1 MTSMAFFFFFF
12 YFKGLKDKNA
22 SYNNCE
28 WQSKVNKGEWAELYA
43 LYKILADQNLY
54 VGEEENRPV
63 LPVLS
68 VLRHTTED
76 LYCEYTIKREDD
88 NIIIRTSTEEE
99 VVIPRGEF
107 EIASRSLWEEIKKG
121 QSTFEIPVVDKFREK
136 TFCPNIKSFAVDSP
150 EGGKDKSDIYIAIHD
165 YRTGQQPKFGFSI
178 KSAFSNPATL
188 GNASGLTTFEYEI
201 TPQLSQSE
209 IEVINNICSQRTN
222 KKTGETKNIAD
233 IKGRVQAIIENGS
246 NLKFLSVRL
255 GTQKR
260 TKYTFKENLFLIDS
274 RMEEIVGELLKYAYS
289 TREMKVSKIVE
300 KMTYDN
306 PLSFPMATNEHH
318 YEAKIKHLLY
328 DITVGMVPG
337 TPWNGVPQANG
348 GYLIVKET
356 GDITCYH
363 IFEKKS
369 FEDYLYSNM
378 VLETPDAGRLKF
390 GSIETRDGKQI
401 FSLNLQF
408 RFT

>member
-1 MTSMAFFFFFF
+1 MTSLAFFFFFF
-12 YFKGLKDKNA
+12 FFKGRKDPNA
-22 SYNNCE
+22 SFNDFE

-54 VGEEENRPV
+54 VGEGNNRPI

-68 VLRHTTED
+68 VLRHTSED
-76 LYCEYTIKREDD
+76 LYCEYTIRREDD
-88 NIIIRTSTEEE
+88 NVVIRTSTEEE
-99 VVIPRGEF
+99 VVVPLEEF
-107 EIASRSLWEEIKKG
+107 EKAAKSLWEEINKG
-121 QSTFEIPVVDKFREK
+121 HGTFEIPIIDKFREK
-136 TFCPNIKSFAVDSP
+136 TFCPNIKSFAVNSP
-150 EGGKDKSDIYIAIHD
+150 DGGKDKSDIYIAIHD

-178 KSAFSNPATL
+178 KSAFSNSATL

-201 TPQLSQSE
+201 NPPLTQKE
-209 IEVINNICSQRTN
+209 INEINDIGILRTS
-222 KKTGETKNIAD
+222 KKTGETKKVAD
-233 IKGRVQAIIENGS
+233 IKGRVRAICDKGS
-246 NLKFLSVRL
+246 KLTFISVRP
-255 GTQKR
+255 GVQKK
-260 TKYTFKENLFLIDS
+260 TKDTFKENLFLIDS
-274 RMEEIVGELLKYAYS
+274 RMEEIVGELLKYAYT
-289 TREMKVSKIVE
+289 TREMNVSKIVDM
-300 KMTYDN
+300 MTQDN
-306 PLSFPMATNEHH
+306 PLSFPMSTNKHH

-378 VLETPDAGRLKF
+378 VLETPDAGKWKF
-390 GSIETRDGKQI
+390 GTIETRDGKQI